1 MDQHMPVVDVS
12 AFFRALADET
22 RLAVL
27 RLLSLTDLR
36 GGEIVAALGLP
47 GNAVSYHLK
56 MLRELGLLRDR
67 RSHADG
73 RDIYYSLDVDRLHT
87 LYLQAGRTLYPTL
100 IADESADAGKVAGPA
115 EPLLR
120 VLFVC
125 THNSARSQ
133 LAEAILR
140 QVGGATV
147 QSCSAGGQPTAV
159 HPMAVALLQEHAI
172 DPGHYTAKSLDRFA
186 DATFDYVITVCDR
199 MREDCPTFP
208 GTAQRVHWS
217 LGDPASISNE
227 AERAAAFL
235 VLWDELHTRVGHFLR
250 LVRGAPLGS
259 R

>member
-1 MDQHMPVVDVS
+1 MDYMPTVDVS
-12 AFFRALADET
+12 AFFRVLADET

-27 RLLSLTDLR
+27 HLLSLTDLR

-56 MLRELGLLRDR
+56 LLRDLGLLRDR

-87 LYLQAGRTLYPTL
+87 LYLRAGRTLYPTL
-100 IADESADAGKVAGPA
+100 VADEPAGAVKAAGLAASP
-115 EPLLR
+115 LR

-140 QVGGATV
+140 LVGGGAV
-147 QSCSAGGQPTAV
+147 ESFSAGGQPTAV

-172 DPGHYTAKSLDRFA
+172 DPDRYTAKSLDRFA
-186 DATFDYVITVCDR
+186 DARFDYVITVCDR
-199 MREDCPTFP
+199 MREDCPTLP
-208 GTAQRVHWS
+208 GAARRIHWS
-217 LGDPASISNE
+217 LGDPASIANDTD
-227 AERAAAFL
+227 RAAAFHA
-235 VLWDELHTRVGHFLR
+235 LWDELHTRIGHFLR
-250 LVRGAPLGS
+250 LARAVPLGV
-259 R
+259 